1 MIVRKVGLVHLEDNY
16 RCIHSKVHRE
26 KELITY
32 GAAAVLIGLMLFSVF
47 LSINM
52 GKAYIGIKD
61 ILCIIAGKITGN
73 ENLLSNVKETYVAI
87 VWSIR
92 LPRILCAILVG
103 SGLAVS
109 GAVFQSILMNPLADS
124 YTMGVST
131 GAAFGAS
138 IGIFINIM
146 DFGYYVPITIFAFG
160 GAILT
165 LIIVIALSRVRG
177 FLSPVNLI
185 LSGVIVSSVL
195 SAGITLIKNAA
206 GENVS
211 AIVGWMMG
219 SLSSSKWDD
228 VMLVFPVIAIGSAV
242 CMSMSYSLNILSMG
256 DVESRYLGVD
266 PERLRKIFLICG
278 SMITAVCVSISGII
292 GFVGLIV
299 PHILRMLIGSDNRKL
314 IPFSILLGGELLLI
328 ADTCARA
335 ILSREIPVGVITT
348 LLGGPFFLYVFIKR
362 NNGK

>member
-1 MIVRKVGLVHLEDNY
+1 MEENY
-16 RCIHSKVHRE
+16 RCIHSNIRRK

-32 GAAAVLIGLMLFSVF
+32 IIAAALIGLLLLSMFA
-47 LSINM
+47 SINM
-52 GKAYIGIKD
+52 GKAYIGIRD
-61 ILCIIAGKITGN
+61 IFYIIAGKITGN
-73 ENLLSNVKETYVAI
+73 VKLLSKVQETYAAI
-87 VWSIR
+87 VWDIR
-92 LPRILCAILVG
+92 LPRILCAVLVG

-138 IGIFINIM
+138 IAIFINIM
-146 DFGYYVPITIFAFG
+146 DFGFSVPVTVFAFA
-160 GAILT
+160 GAVLT
-165 LIIVIALSRVRG
+165 LIVVTALSRVRG
-177 FLSPVNLI
+177 FLSPVNLV
-185 LSGVIVSSVL
+185 LSGIIVSSIL

-219 SLSSSKWDD
+219 SLSSSRWED
-228 VMLVFPVIAIGSAV
+228 VMLVFPVIVIGAII
-242 CMSMSYSLNILSMG
+242 CMLQSYSLNILSMG
-256 DVESRYLGVD
+256 DIESRYLGID
-266 PERLRKIFLICG
+266 PDRLRKIFLICG

-299 PHILRMLIGSDNRKL
+299 PHILRIIIGSDNRKL
-314 IPFSILLGGELLLI
+314 IPFSMLLGGELLLI
-328 ADTCARA
+328 ADTAARA

-348 LLGGPFFLYVFIKR
+348 LLGGPFFLYIFIKR
-362 NNGK
+362 NNRQ

>member
-1 MIVRKVGLVHLEDNY
+1 MLIRKAGLVYLDDNY
-16 RCIHSKVHRE
+16 RCVQNKVRRK
-26 KELITY
+26 KELLTY
-32 GAAAVLIGLMLFSVF
+32 GTAAVLVGIMFFSVF
-47 LSINM
+47 VSINM
-52 GKAYIGIKD
+52 GKAYIGPGD
-61 ILCIIAGKITGN
+61 ILCIIAGKVTGN
-73 ENLLSNVKETYVAI
+73 ENLLLNVKETYTAI

-103 SGLAVS
+103 GGLAVS

-138 IGIFINIM
+138 IAIFINIM
-146 DFGYYVPITIFAFG
+146 DFGFSVPVTVFAFG

-165 LIIVIALSRVRG
+165 LIVVTTLSKVRG
-177 FLSPVNLI
+177 VLSPVNLI
-185 LSGVIVSSVL
+185 LAGIIVSSIL

-219 SLSSSKWDD
+219 SLSSSKWED
-228 VMLVFPVIAIGSAV
+228 VILVFPVIAIGSAV
-242 CMSMSYSLNILSMG
+242 CMSLSYSLNILSLG

-266 PERLRKIFLICG
+266 PEKLRKIFLICG

-299 PHILRMLIGSDNRKL
+299 PHLLRILVGSDNRKL
-314 IPFSILLGGELLLI
+314 IPFSMLFGGELLLI
-328 ADTCARA
+328 ADTSARA
-335 ILSREIPVGVITT
+335 ILTREIPVGVITT
-348 LLGGPFFLYVFIKR
+348 LLGGPFFLYIFIKR